1 MTIYINSKLKLV
13 PLPMSIDKSS
23 TRVNQYNTL
32 ERQII
37 KLNEKDGTRRRR
49 RKKDGRKV
57 LISENV

>member
-32 ERQII
+32 KRQII